1 MIIYTVKP
9 GDTVFSVAQAYNT
22 SVGQLS
28 ADNSIDPSLP
38 LVPGQ
43 NLLILYPTQVYTV
56 KEGDTVSSVAEA
68 FNTSKIAIWQNN
80 PSLKGSGIIYP
91 GQTIVIKRQPP
102 EGGEIS
108 VSGYAYTYIDDSQLR
123 SVLPYLTYISVFPFG
138 ITEQGSIISPEGDE
152 RLVRTAREYDAIPLL
167 SLTSLTEEGVFSS
180 DLVNQ
185 VLSSQDISQKVI
197 DNTVNAVIS
206 KGYGGVDMDFE
217 FIDPNLADEYAAF
230 IDRLKAS
237 LGDGYTVF
245 ADLAPK
251 TFASQPGLLYEAHN
265 YPLLGAAADYLF
277 LMTYEW
283 GYMYGPP
290 LAVSPVNNVRS
301 VIEYAISEIPSDKL
315 FMGLPSYGY
324 DWPLP
329 FVKGQTKA
337 ESISPDEAVAL
348 ARRTGTS
355 ILYDE
360 SAMAPYFYY
369 SKDSVEHVVWF
380 QEARSADSLARL
392 AFAYSLGGIGIWNLM
407 RPFPQLYPLLSSLYS
422 IKKM

>member
-1 MIIYTVKP
+1 
-9 GDTVFSVAQAYNT
+9 
-22 SVGQLS
+22 
-28 ADNSIDPSLP
+28 
-38 LVPGQ
+38 
-43 NLLILYPTQVYTV
+43 
-56 KEGDTVSSVAEA
+56 
-68 FNTSKIAIWQNN
+68 
-80 PSLKGSGIIYP
+80 
-91 GQTIVIKRQPP
+91 
-102 EGGEIS
+102 
-108 VSGYAYTYIDDSQLR
+108 
-123 SVLPYLTYISVFPFG
+123 
-138 ITEQGSIISPEGDE
+138 
-152 RLVRTAREYDAIPLL
+152 
-167 SLTSLTEEGVFSS
+167 
-180 DLVNQ
+180 
-185 VLSSQDISQKVI
+185 
-197 DNTVNAVIS
+197 
-206 KGYGGVDMDFE
+206 
-217 FIDPNLADEYAAF
+217 
-230 IDRLKAS
+230 
-237 LGDGYTVF
+237 
-245 ADLAPK
+245 
-251 TFASQPGLLYEAHN
+251 
-265 YPLLGAAADYLF
+265 
-277 LMTYEW
+277 MTYEW